1 MKKMFLTCI
10 LILSMFNT
18 WAQNCLGQSYSDV
31 KKLMTDMGYIVN
43 EGNSKKD
50 GIKYITGND
59 ELTYRIYF
67 FSINNVCVSYVLHV
81 REATFDVYERTL
93 YDKGY
98 LRLGDL
104 YVKDDQIAQIYF
116 SDLFKGYVVGMKFK

>member
-1 MKKMFLTCI
+1 MKKIFLTCI

>member
-1 MKKMFLTCI
+1 MKK
-10 LILSMFNT
+10 LIFIFVLVLFGFKSHS
-18 WAQNCLGQSYSDV
+18 QNCLGQSYSDV

-50 GIKYITGND
+50 GVKYITGND

>member
-1 MKKMFLTCI
+1 MFLTCI